1 MASRRL
7 LVASLA
13 TLRASRGFLPH
24 ASRRRHF
31 GAPRAEEDY
40 IESTTN
46 ALVKRFK
53 RCHRKKHRDAENV
66 VLVEGRA
73 FVAEAL
79 ARGDDVEAVLVA
91 DDVSLDAALL
101 ARAKRFARAP
111 DFVLKAV
118 STTDSPQGCV
128 ALVARPR
135 LAFPAAPDFLLALDG
150 VQDPG
155 NVGAL
160 IRTAA
165 AAGVDGVVLV
175 GACADA
181 FNPKTIRGSA
191 GAALRVPL
199 AARTSLRRSSPPAM
213 LLDGEMPH
221 AGDAEDLEDELLE
234 YAMTFNPYAD
244 QADPDQFSGEVS
256 PMASKRDED
265 DAPMDAEGFARIR
278 ERARL
283 RAEGKP
289 LQVWAH
295 GADPADNVPETPAHV
310 PTPPSAAQIS
320 AADALFATALRSDE
334 PDGFGDFSDEFLE
347 NFGV

>member
-53 RCHRKKHRDAENV
+53 KCHRKKHRDAEGV

-73 FVAEAL
+73 FVAEVL

-91 DDVSLDAALL
+91 DDVTLDESLL

-111 DFVLKAV
+111 DFVLKAA

-128 ALVARPR
+128 ALVAKPD
-135 LAFPAAPDFLLALDG
+135 LLFPAAPDFLLALDG

-191 GAALRVPL
+191 GAAT
-199 AARTSLRRSSPPAM
+199 ASSRS
-213 LLDGEMPH
+213 
-221 AGDAEDLEDELLE
+221 
-234 YAMTFNPYAD
+234 T
-244 QADPDQFSGEVS
+244 
-256 PMASKRDED
+256 
-265 DAPMDAEGFARIR
+265 
-278 ERARL
+278 
-283 RAEGKP
+283 
-289 LQVWAH
+289 
-295 GADPADNVPETPAHV
+295 T
-310 PTPPSAAQIS
+310 
-320 AADALFATALRSDE
+320 
-334 PDGFGDFSDEFLE
+334 
-347 NFGV
+347 

>member
-13 TLRASRGFLPH
+13 TLRAARGFLPH
-24 ASRRRHF
+24 ASRRRHV
-31 GAPRAEEDY
+31 ALRAEDY
-40 IESTTN
+40 IESTAN

-53 RCHRKKHRDAENV
+53 RCHRKKHRDAEGV

-73 FVAEAL
+73 FVAEVL

-91 DDVSLDAALL
+91 DDVTLDAALL
-101 ARAKRFARAP
+101 ARAKRTARAP
-111 DFVLKAV
+111 DFVLKAA

-128 ALVARPR
+128 ALVARPS

-199 AARTSLRRSSPPAM
+199 AAEASWAAAAPRLAELNVVVADAGAGAVDHLAVESWAETCLVVGAEAGLTDDLLGALGALRATRVRIDVDSSVESLNAAVAGSYL
-213 LLDGEMPH
+213 LLD
-221 AGDAEDLEDELLE
+221 
-234 YAMTFNPYAD
+234 
-244 QADPDQFSGEVS
+244 
-256 PMASKRDED
+256 
-265 DAPMDAEGFARIR
+265 ARR
-278 ERARL
+278 RRL
-283 RAEGKP
+283 G
-289 LQVWAH
+289 
-295 GADPADNVPETPAHV
+295 
-310 PTPPSAAQIS
+310 
-320 AADALFATALRSDE
+320 
-334 PDGFGDFSDEFLE
+334 
-347 NFGV
+347 

>member
-13 TLRASRGFLPH
+13 TLRAARGFLPH
-24 ASRRRHF
+24 ASRRRHL
-31 GAPRAEEDY
+31 ALRAEDY

-73 FVAEAL
+73 FVAEVL

-91 DDVSLDAALL
+91 DDVSLDASLL
-101 ARAKRFARAP
+101 ARTKRFARAP
-111 DFVLKAV
+111 DFVLKAA

-199 AARTSLRRSSPPAM
+199 AAEASWAAAAPRLAELNVVVADAGAGAVDHLAVESWVTTCLVVGAEAGLTDDLRGALDALRATRVRIDVDSSVESLNAAVAGSYL
-213 LLDGEMPH
+213 LLD
-221 AGDAEDLEDELLE
+221 
-234 YAMTFNPYAD
+234 
-244 QADPDQFSGEVS
+244 
-256 PMASKRDED
+256 
-265 DAPMDAEGFARIR
+265 ARR
-278 ERARL
+278 RRRL
-283 RAEGKP
+283 G
-289 LQVWAH
+289 
-295 GADPADNVPETPAHV
+295 
-310 PTPPSAAQIS
+310 
-320 AADALFATALRSDE
+320 
-334 PDGFGDFSDEFLE
+334 
-347 NFGV
+347 

>member
-1 MASRRL
+1 MSRVL
-7 LVASLA
+7 LTTL
-13 TLRASRGFLPH
+13 TLRSCRAWVAPH
-24 ASRRRHF
+24 ASRRRHV
-31 GAPRAEEDY
+31 ALRAEDY
-40 IESTTN
+40 IESTAN

-53 RCHRKKHRDAENV
+53 RCHRKKHRDAEGV

-73 FVAEAL
+73 FVAEVL

-91 DDVSLDAALL
+91 DDVTLDESLL

-111 DFVLKAV
+111 DFVLKAA

-128 ALVARPR
+128 ALVAKPS

-181 FNPKTIRGSA
+181 FNPKTVRGSA

-199 AARTSLRRSSPPAM
+199 AAEASWAAAAPRLAELNVVVADAGAGAVDHLAVESWAATCLVVGAEAGLTDDLLGALDALRATRVRIDVDSSVESLNAAVAGSYL
-213 LLDGEMPH
+213 LLD
-221 AGDAEDLEDELLE
+221 ARRRR
-234 YAMTFNPYAD
+234 
-244 QADPDQFSGEVS
+244 
-256 PMASKRDED
+256 RD
-265 DAPMDAEGFARIR
+265 
-278 ERARL
+278 
-283 RAEGKP
+283 
-289 LQVWAH
+289 
-295 GADPADNVPETPAHV
+295 GA
-310 PTPPSAAQIS
+310 
-320 AADALFATALRSDE
+320 
-334 PDGFGDFSDEFLE
+334 
-347 NFGV
+347 

>member
-1 MASRRL
+1 MR
-7 LVASLA
+7 
-13 TLRASRGFLPH
+13 
-24 ASRRRHF
+24 
-31 GAPRAEEDY
+31 
-40 IESTTN
+40 
-46 ALVKRFK
+46 
-53 RCHRKKHRDAENV
+53 
-66 VLVEGRA
+66 
-73 FVAEAL
+73 
-79 ARGDDVEAVLVA
+79 
-91 DDVSLDAALL
+91 ALL
-101 ARAKRFARAP
+101 LTF
-111 DFVLKAV
+111 
-118 STTDSPQGCV
+118 
-128 ALVARPR
+128 
-135 LAFPAAPDFLLALDG
+135 LA
-150 VQDPG
+150 
-155 NVGAL
+155 GA
-160 IRTAA
+160 
-165 AAGVDGVVLV
+165 
-175 GACADA
+175 
-181 FNPKTIRGSA
+181 
-191 GAALRVPL
+191 AALRVPL

>member
-1 MASRRL
+1 MASRL

-24 ASRRRHF
+24 ASRRRHV
-31 GAPRAEEDY
+31 ALRAEDY

-73 FVAEAL
+73 FVAEVL

-91 DDVSLDAALL
+91 DDVSLDASLL

-111 DFVLKAV
+111 DFVLKAA

-128 ALVARPR
+128 ALVARPS

-199 AARTSLRRSSPPAM
+199 AAEDSWAAAAPRLAELNVVVADAGAGAVDHLSVESWAATCLVVGAEAGLTDDLLGALGALRATRVRIDVDSSVESLNAAVAGSYL
-213 LLDGEMPH
+213 LLD
-221 AGDAEDLEDELLE
+221 
-234 YAMTFNPYAD
+234 
-244 QADPDQFSGEVS
+244 
-256 PMASKRDED
+256 
-265 DAPMDAEGFARIR
+265 ARR
-278 ERARL
+278 RR
-283 RAEGKP
+283 RR
-289 LQVWAH
+289 
-295 GADPADNVPETPAHV
+295 GAKN
-310 PTPPSAAQIS
+310 I
-320 AADALFATALRSDE
+320 
-334 PDGFGDFSDEFLE
+334 
-347 NFGV
+347 

>member
-1 MASRRL
+1 MDCEPPIAAPILRSELTCVNARCESRAPKFLIASG
-7 LVASLA
+7 A
-13 TLRASRGFLPH
+13 TL
-24 ASRRRHF
+24 
-31 GAPRAEEDY
+31 
-40 IESTTN
+40 
-46 ALVKRFK
+46 
-53 RCHRKKHRDAENV
+53 
-66 VLVEGRA
+66 
-73 FVAEAL
+73 
-79 ARGDDVEAVLVA
+79 DVEMR
-91 DDVSLDAALL
+91 ALL
-101 ARAKRFARAP
+101 LTF
-111 DFVLKAV
+111 
-118 STTDSPQGCV
+118 
-128 ALVARPR
+128 
-135 LAFPAAPDFLLALDG
+135 LA
-150 VQDPG
+150 
-155 NVGAL
+155 GA
-160 IRTAA
+160 
-165 AAGVDGVVLV
+165 
-175 GACADA
+175 
-181 FNPKTIRGSA
+181 
-191 GAALRVPL
+191 AALRVPL

-295 GADPADNVPETPAHV
+295 GADPADNVETPAHV

>member
-13 TLRASRGFLPH
+13 TLRAARGFLPH

-31 GAPRAEEDY
+31 ALRAEDY
-40 IESTTN
+40 IESTAN

-73 FVAEAL
+73 FVAEVL

-91 DDVSLDAALL
+91 DDVTLDASLL
-101 ARAKRFARAP
+101 ARAKRTARAP
-111 DFVLKAV
+111 DFVVKAA

-128 ALVARPR
+128 ALVARPS

-199 AARTSLRRSSPPAM
+199 AAEASWAAAAPRLAELNVVVADAGAGAVDHLAVESWAATCLVVGAEAGLTDDLLGALGALRATRVRIDVDSSVESLNAAVAGSYL
-213 LLDGEMPH
+213 LLD
-221 AGDAEDLEDELLE
+221 ARRRR
-234 YAMTFNPYAD
+234 
-244 QADPDQFSGEVS
+244 
-256 PMASKRDED
+256 RD
-265 DAPMDAEGFARIR
+265 
-278 ERARL
+278 
-283 RAEGKP
+283 
-289 LQVWAH
+289 
-295 GADPADNVPETPAHV
+295 
-310 PTPPSAAQIS
+310 
-320 AADALFATALRSDE
+320 
-334 PDGFGDFSDEFLE
+334 
-347 NFGV
+347 

>member
-73 FVAEAL
+73 FVAEVL

-111 DFVLKAV
+111 DFVLKAA

-199 AARTSLRRSSPPAM
+199 AAEASWAAAAPRLADLNVVVADAGAGAVDHLSVESWAETCLVVGAEAGLTDDLLGALGALRATRVRIDVDSSVESLNAAVAGSYL
-213 LLDGEMPH
+213 LLD
-221 AGDAEDLEDELLE
+221 ARRRR
-234 YAMTFNPYAD
+234 
-244 QADPDQFSGEVS
+244 
-256 PMASKRDED
+256 RD
-265 DAPMDAEGFARIR
+265 
-278 ERARL
+278 
-283 RAEGKP
+283 
-289 LQVWAH
+289 
-295 GADPADNVPETPAHV
+295 
-310 PTPPSAAQIS
+310 
-320 AADALFATALRSDE
+320 
-334 PDGFGDFSDEFLE
+334 
-347 NFGV
+347 

>member
-73 FVAEAL
+73 FVAEVL

-91 DDVSLDAALL
+91 DDVTLDESLL

-111 DFVLKAV
+111 DFVLKAA

-128 ALVARPR
+128 ALVARPS

-199 AARTSLRRSSPPAM
+199 AAEASWAAAAPRLADLNVVVADAGAGAVDHLAVESWAATCLVVGAEAGLTDGLLGALGALRATRVRIDVDSSVESLNAAVAGSYL
-213 LLDGEMPH
+213 LLD
-221 AGDAEDLEDELLE
+221 
-234 YAMTFNPYAD
+234 
-244 QADPDQFSGEVS
+244 
-256 PMASKRDED
+256 
-265 DAPMDAEGFARIR
+265 ARR
-278 ERARL
+278 RRL
-283 RAEGKP
+283 G
-289 LQVWAH
+289 
-295 GADPADNVPETPAHV
+295 
-310 PTPPSAAQIS
+310 
-320 AADALFATALRSDE
+320 
-334 PDGFGDFSDEFLE
+334 
-347 NFGV
+347 

>member
-13 TLRASRGFLPH
+13 TLRAARGFLPH

-73 FVAEAL
+73 FVAEVL

-91 DDVSLDAALL
+91 DDVTLDASLF
-101 ARAKRFARAP
+101 ARAKRMARAP
-111 DFVLKAV
+111 DFVLKAA

-199 AARTSLRRSSPPAM
+199 AAEDSWAAAAPRLAELNVVVADAGAGAVDHLAVESWAATCLVVGAEAGLTDDLLGALGALRATRVRIDVDSSVESLNAAVAGSYL
-213 LLDGEMPH
+213 LLD
-221 AGDAEDLEDELLE
+221 ARRRR
-234 YAMTFNPYAD
+234 
-244 QADPDQFSGEVS
+244 
-256 PMASKRDED
+256 RD
-265 DAPMDAEGFARIR
+265 
-278 ERARL
+278 
-283 RAEGKP
+283 
-289 LQVWAH
+289 
-295 GADPADNVPETPAHV
+295 GA
-310 PTPPSAAQIS
+310 
-320 AADALFATALRSDE
+320 
-334 PDGFGDFSDEFLE
+334 
-347 NFGV
+347 

>member
-53 RCHRKKHRDAENV
+53 RCHRKKHRDAEGV

-73 FVAEAL
+73 FVAEVL

-91 DDVSLDAALL
+91 DDVTLDASLL
-101 ARAKRFARAP
+101 ARAKRMARAP
-111 DFVLKAV
+111 DFVLKAA

-128 ALVARPR
+128 ALVARPD
-135 LAFPAAPDFLLALDG
+135 LLFPAAPDFLLALDG

-191 GAALRVPL
+191 GAALRAPL
-199 AARTSLRRSSPPAM
+199 AAEDSWAAAAPRHESRWRLATKAASARR
-213 LLDGEMPH
+213 L
-221 AGDAEDLEDELLE
+221 
-234 YAMTFNPYAD
+234 
-244 QADPDQFSGEVS
+244 SGYCSTKSE
-256 PMASKRDED
+256 
-265 DAPMDAEGFARIR
+265 
-278 ERARL
+278 
-283 RAEGKP
+283 
-289 LQVWAH
+289 
-295 GADPADNVPETPAHV
+295 
-310 PTPPSAAQIS
+310 
-320 AADALFATALRSDE
+320 
-334 PDGFGDFSDEFLE
+334 
-347 NFGV
+347 

>member
-73 FVAEAL
+73 FVAEVL

-91 DDVSLDAALL
+91 DDVTLDASLL
-101 ARAKRFARAP
+101 ARAKRMARAP
-111 DFVLKAV
+111 DFVLKAA

-135 LAFPAAPDFLLALDG
+135 SVVSRRAGLPPGVGRRPGPGKRRGPDPDGRGGRRRRRRPRRRVRRRLQPQDDPRLGRRGAARAARGGGLLG
-150 VQDPG
+150 RRG
-155 NVGAL
+155 
-160 IRTAA
+160 AA
-165 AAGVDGVVLV
+165 A
-175 GACADA
+175 
-181 FNPKTIRGSA
+181 RG
-191 GAALRVPL
+191 
-199 AARTSLRRSSPPAM
+199 T
-213 LLDGEMPH
+213 
-221 AGDAEDLEDELLE
+221 
-234 YAMTFNPYAD
+234 
-244 QADPDQFSGEVS
+244 
-256 PMASKRDED
+256 
-265 DAPMDAEGFARIR
+265 
-278 ERARL
+278 
-283 RAEGKP
+283 
-289 LQVWAH
+289 
-295 GADPADNVPETPAHV
+295 
-310 PTPPSAAQIS
+310 
-320 AADALFATALRSDE
+320 
-334 PDGFGDFSDEFLE
+334 
-347 NFGV
+347 

>member
-1 MASRRL
+1 MASRRVL
-7 LVASLA
+7 LTTL
-13 TLRASRGFLPH
+13 TLRSCRAWVAPH
-24 ASRRRHF
+24 ASRRRHV
-31 GAPRAEEDY
+31 ALRAEDY
-40 IESTTN
+40 IESTAN

-73 FVAEAL
+73 FVAEVL

-91 DDVSLDAALL
+91 DDVSLDESLL
-101 ARAKRFARAP
+101 ARAKRIARAP
-111 DFVLKAV
+111 DFVLKAA

-128 ALVARPR
+128 ALVAKPD
-135 LAFPAAPDFLLALDG
+135 LIFPAAPDFLLALDG

-199 AARTSLRRSSPPAM
+199 AAEASWAAAAPRLAELSVVVADAGAGAVDHLDVESWAETCLVVGAEAGLTDDLLGALDALRATRVRIDVDSSVESLNAAVAGSYL
-213 LLDGEMPH
+213 LLD
-221 AGDAEDLEDELLE
+221 ARRRR
-234 YAMTFNPYAD
+234 
-244 QADPDQFSGEVS
+244 
-256 PMASKRDED
+256 RD
-265 DAPMDAEGFARIR
+265 
-278 ERARL
+278 
-283 RAEGKP
+283 
-289 LQVWAH
+289 
-295 GADPADNVPETPAHV
+295 GA
-310 PTPPSAAQIS
+310 
-320 AADALFATALRSDE
+320 
-334 PDGFGDFSDEFLE
+334 
-347 NFGV
+347 

>member
-1 MASRRL
+1 MASSRRVL
-7 LVASLA
+7 LTTL
-13 TLRASRGFLPH
+13 TLRSCRAWVAPH
-24 ASRRRHF
+24 ASRRRHV
-31 GAPRAEEDY
+31 ALRAEDY
-40 IESTTN
+40 IESTAN

-73 FVAEAL
+73 FVAEVL

-91 DDVSLDAALL
+91 DDVSLDASLL
-101 ARAKRFARAP
+101 ARAKRAARAP
-111 DFVLKAV
+111 DFVLKAA

-128 ALVARPR
+128 ALVARPS

-181 FNPKTIRGSA
+181 FNPKTVRGSA

-199 AARTSLRRSSPPAM
+199 AAEASWAAAAPRLAELNVVVADAGAGAVDHLSLESWAATCLVVGAEAGLTDDLLGALGALRATRVRIDVDSSVESLNAAVAGSYL
-213 LLDGEMPH
+213 LLD
-221 AGDAEDLEDELLE
+221 ARRRR
-234 YAMTFNPYAD
+234 
-244 QADPDQFSGEVS
+244 
-256 PMASKRDED
+256 RD
-265 DAPMDAEGFARIR
+265 
-278 ERARL
+278 
-283 RAEGKP
+283 
-289 LQVWAH
+289 
-295 GADPADNVPETPAHV
+295 GA
-310 PTPPSAAQIS
+310 
-320 AADALFATALRSDE
+320 
-334 PDGFGDFSDEFLE
+334 
-347 NFGV
+347 